1 MVTSQQRRAAQQAG
15 RYMRDAH
22 KDRASVPMF
31 EMGPDGHELRKEWQ
45 AGWDKRDGEIK
56 RAQFAPTTKQQ
67 RAA

>member
-1 MVTSQQRRAAQQAG
+1 MESAEKKSAHQSG

-31 EMGPDGHELRKEWQ
+31 EMGPDGHELRKACQ
-45 AGWDKRDGEIK
+45 AGWDERDSEIK
-56 RAQFAPTTKQQ
+56 R